1 MTVTCK
7 YVTSLDR
14 ECGRP
19 ATQPGPHC
27 DFHSVL
33 AQLEAI
39 DHRQDETVITVPAS
53 QRPMVDRIL
62 SDVLANFD
70 AMPYRSMDELMS
82 KDRNPGARVMPDNT
96 RHWRVQ
102 S

>member
-1 MTVTCK
+1 MTATCE

-14 ECGRP
+14 KCGRP
-19 ATQPGPHC
+19 ATQPGEHC

-39 DHRQDETVITVPAS
+39 DHRQDEMVITVPAS

-70 AMPYRSMDELMS
+70 AMPYRSMDDFRPLTSDEI
-82 KDRNPGARVMPDNT
+82 AEQT
-96 RHWRVQ
+96 RLTREVLGL
-102 S
+102 